1 MIVVCGNANEF
12 CLTETI
18 NLSESKSYFK
28 WTLINGSVKYLT
40 HVHFFCNFYLFENY
54 ASIPSK

>member
-40 HVHFFCNFYLFENY
+40 HVHFFLQFLSF
-54 ASIPSK
+54 